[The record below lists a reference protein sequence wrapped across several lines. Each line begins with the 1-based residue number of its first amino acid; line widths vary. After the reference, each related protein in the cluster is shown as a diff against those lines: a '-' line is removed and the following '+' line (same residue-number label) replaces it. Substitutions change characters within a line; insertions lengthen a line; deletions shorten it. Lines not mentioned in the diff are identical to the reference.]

1 MKLYVAGPWAD
12 RPLVNIEAQKF
23 RDAGHTVDCRWL
35 TLHTEVGQGN
45 ADALNEDEHQE
56 FLREQAMNDIEDL
69 LNSDAL
75 VVINTQKSEGKS
87 VETGIAI
94 AALLPIM
101 IVGKR
106 TNIFHTLNMPIFA
119 TSEEAIA
126 WIDAQAKEVEA
137 MILAM
142 TPATTLVQ

>member
-1 MKLYVAGPWAD
+1 MKLYVAGPWVD
-12 RPLVNIEAQKF
+12 RDQVNVEAQKF
-23 RDAGHTVDCRWL
+23 RDAGHVVDCRWL
-35 TLHTEVGQGN
+35 TLHTDVGQAAGN
-45 ADALNEDEHQE
+45 ALNQDEHQD

-75 VVINTQKSEGKS
+75 VVINSAKSEGMA

-94 AALLPIM
+94 AALMPIM
-101 IVGKR
+101 IVGRR

-126 WIDAQAKEVEA
+126 WIAAQAREVDQMLLSMA
-137 MILAM
+137 P
-142 TPATTLVQ
+142 TPKQVQ